1 MVTVESGEKF
11 TVAVRGFDDVEDIS
25 AVPTR
30 FTPAC
35 DGHPLAPFGG
45 PIAVRNARQGDVV
58 AIDPIELTPF
68 GVGKSAILRSF
79 GRAAPRVPGAGS
91 ALLAGCATAEPGSA
105 VLEEGFSAGF
115 QLPPQAASASNH

>member
-35 DGHPLAPFGG
+35 DDGDSDDCGG
-45 PIAVRNARQGDVV
+45 GERSTEV
-58 AIDPIELTPF
+58 LH
-68 GVGKSAILRSF
+68 GVCP
-79 GRAAPRVPGAGS
+79 PR
-91 ALLAGCATAEPGSA
+91 
-105 VLEEGFSAGF
+105 
-115 QLPPQAASASNH
+115 

>member
-1 MVTVESGEKF
+1 VSIVVESQE
-11 TVAVRGFDDVEDIS
+11 AEAAES
-25 AVPTR
+25 AAREQQPQ
-30 FTPAC
+30 
-35 DGHPLAPFGG
+35 GHPLAPFGG